1 MKKQNLL
8 FLLTLFLVTFSP
20 FKIIAQSTYIK
31 QIITG
36 NSGKFEFTPPY
47 LDFVT
52 LQSYNPE
59 NGNSQPLHTVFTQSV
74 QDICLQGHVA
84 YIAAQDSI
92 IKFNL
97 NTNQRMAA
105 IADSG
110 LSKLFLIKGKLLV
123 SKQYPITTFY
133 AEVLDT
139 ANLSLV
145 ASVSGISG
153 DCGNMVAAGDS
164 LYLAVNGGWMGTE
177 GKIAVIGTNNWT
189 LTREI
194 SFGPDAI
201 GMLGVYHFNNKLF
214 TVNKSP
220 YTTPDLGSISTY
232 NLDDHTIVN
241 TIIHKNVGIGAGVD
255 GHLLYF
261 GLDYGIGAFNMNTT
275 LVEDT
280 AVVADPGS
288 AIFRYITS
296 AAVDTLNKRLYMN
309 VGDYASP
316 GTCLVYT
323 LAGDS
328 VTSYATGISTDA
340 VAVDY
345 RVAPVGIVDREQESM
360 RLAVYPNPVTDQ
372 LSVTI
377 ATQLPIYELHITDL
391 MGQTVL
397 IQQGSDECRIMSV
410 QVSNLPAGLYFI
422 TVVSGE
428 ISCTGKF
435 LKQ

>member
-8 FLLTLFLVTFSP
+8 FLLALCLGFFSP
-20 FKIIAQSTYIK
+20 YLMIAQSTYVK

-52 LQSYNPE
+52 LQSYSPE
-59 NGNSQPLHTVFTQSV
+59 NGNSLPLHTVFTQSV
-74 QDICLQGHVA
+74 QDICLLGHVA

-105 IADSG
+105 VADSG
-110 LSKLFLIKGKLLV
+110 LSKLFLVRGKLMV

-139 ANLSLV
+139 ADLSLV
-145 ASVSGISG
+145 ASVPGISG

-177 GKIAVIGTNNWT
+177 GKIAVIETNNWT

-194 SFGPDAI
+194 NFGPQAI

-220 YTTPDLGSISTY
+220 YSTPDLGSISTY

-241 TIIHKNVGIGAGVD
+241 TVIHENVGIGAGVD

-261 GLDYGIGAFNMNTT
+261 GLDYGIGSFNMNTIQ
-275 LVEDT
+275 VEDT

-288 AIFRYITS
+288 SLFRYITS
-296 AAVDTLNKRLYMN
+296 AAVDTLNNRLYIN

-323 LAGDS
+323 LSGDS

-340 VAVDY
+340 VTVDY
-345 RVAPVGIVDREQESM
+345 RVAPVGIVLQERESM
-360 RLAVYPNPVTDQ
+360 LLTIYPNPVTDQ
-372 LSVTI
+372 LSVKL
-377 ATQLPIYELHITDL
+377 AEKLPISELFIADL
-391 MGQTVL
+391 MGKTLLGQH
-397 IQQGSDECRIMSV
+397 GGDECRVMSV
-410 QVSNLPAGLYFI
+410 QVSNLPAGFYFI
-422 TVVSGE
+422 KVVSGE
-428 ISCTGKF
+428 SSFTGKF
-435 LKQ
+435 LKH